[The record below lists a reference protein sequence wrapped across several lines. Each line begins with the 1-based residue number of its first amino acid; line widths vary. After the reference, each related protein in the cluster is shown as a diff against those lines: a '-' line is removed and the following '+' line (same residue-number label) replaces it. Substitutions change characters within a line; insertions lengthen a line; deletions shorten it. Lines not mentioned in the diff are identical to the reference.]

1 MAKFNFNLRDPE
13 SDGPTP
19 VRFIVRW
26 NGQRLVY
33 PTLETIAPEH
43 WCDSPGQRNFQ
54 RAKETRAFP
63 THPEFNRRLS
73 DIETKAKDAFRRFT
87 IDNGR
92 APDPGEL
99 REALDVALGRKADR
113 VPRDL
118 LTFVDQFIERS
129 KEGVNRYTKKPTSR
143 AVMIRNRV
151 TLKYLR
157 EYVDRAHRGSRIA
170 FTSLNTAFVEGFTAF
185 LTKEK
190 RLANNTVRRFVC
202 TLRLFLNE
210 AEMSGAEMNRVFRA
224 EGVIPPSEELT
235 GQVYLNEDELNDLF
249 QLDLSSM
256 PRLERVR
263 DLFIAG
269 AWTGLRFG
277 DLASVRPEHIEG
289 NTIRINTAKTGTRVT
304 IPVHPIVQALLS
316 KYNGQ
321 LPRALTN
328 QRMNDYLKEL
338 CRMVPSLMVKV
349 IVGRTVAGVSR
360 EVARP
365 KWELVTTHTMRRSF
379 ASNLYRKGIPA
390 RTIMAITG
398 HKTESAFTK
407 YIRLNAD
414 EHAVM
419 IANLWNAGTPMLKAV

>member
-1 MAKFNFNLRDPE
+1 MPKYNFNLRTASAED
-13 SDGPTP
+13 PTP
-19 VRFIVRW
+19 INFVIRW
-26 NGQRLVY
+26 GNRRLVY
-33 PTLETIAPEH
+33 PARETIAPRYWSRE
-43 WCDSPGQRNFQ
+43 RQ
-54 RAKETRAFP
+54 RAKSALAFP
-63 THPEFNRRLS
+63 EHSEFNDRMA
-73 DIETKAKDAFRRFT
+73 DIEAKAKATFRTFVT
-87 IDNGR
+87 DNGR
-92 APDPGEL
+92 EPDPGEL
-99 REALDVALGRKADR
+99 RDAMDIALGRKEDH

-118 LTFVDQFIERS
+118 LTFVEGFIERS
-129 KEGVNRYTKKPTSR
+129 AHGVNRYTKKPTSR
-143 AVMIRNRV
+143 AVFIRNRA

-157 EYVDRAHRGSRIA
+157 EYVDRSHKGARVP
-170 FTSLNTAFVEGFTAF
+170 FTTLNTAFVEGFTAY
-185 LTKEK
+185 LTKK
-190 RLANNTVRRFVC
+190 KGLANNTVRRFIC

-210 AEMSGAEMNRVFRA
+210 AEMSGAEMSRAFRA

-235 GQVYLNEDELNDLF
+235 GQVYLNEDELNELF
-249 QLDLSSM
+249 HMDLSTM

-269 AWTGLRFG
+269 AWIGLRFG

-304 IPVHPIVQALLS
+304 IPVHPIVRAMLT
-316 KYNGQ
+316 KYGGQ

-328 QRMNDYLKEL
+328 QRMNSYLKEI
-338 CRMVPSLMVKV
+338 CRMVPGLGTKIM
-349 IVGRTVAGVSR
+349 IGRTVAGVTR

-398 HKTESAFTK
+398 HRTEGAFTK

-414 EHAVM
+414 EHAAM
-419 IANLWNAGTPMLKAV
+419 IADLWNEGTPMLKAV